1 MTAPTF
7 DLQSHSLYSDG
18 ALAPA
23 EVVRRAAAAGVTV
36 LALTDH
42 DSTAGVSEALDAAPD
57 AGIRVVAAAEVSTID
72 EHGLDLH
79 VVGYL
84 LDPADPDL
92 VAALAQ
98 SRGDRERRAEAM
110 ADRLRELGFA
120 VDDRLITGRT
130 ERGLSVGRP
139 HLAQAVTSHPDNA
152 ARLQQAGL
160 TDPTEFLVAYLIE
173 NRPAFVGRSAPSVRE
188 AIELIHGAGGVAIWA
203 HPFWDIDAGEE
214 VLATLDRFRDLGL
227 DGVEAFYPTHTETQ
241 TRMLAQRGAEL
252 DLLLTG
258 SSDFHG
264 PDHATFSAFRAFE
277 TYGLEPRL
285 GPIAG

>member
-7 DLQSHSLYSDG
+7 DLQSHSHYSDG
-18 ALAPA
+18 ALTPA
-23 EVVRRAAAAGVTV
+23 EVVHRAADAGVTL

-42 DSTAGVSEALDAAPD
+42 DSTAGVQEALDAAAD
-57 AGIRVVAAAEVSTID
+57 ARIRVVPATEMSTID

-84 LDPADPDL
+84 IDPTNPEL

-110 ADRLRELGFA
+110 AARLRELGFA
-120 VDDRLITGRT
+120 VDDTLISGRT

-139 HLAQAVTSHPDNA
+139 HLAQAVTGHPDNA
-152 ARLQQAGL
+152 DRLAGAGL
-160 TDPTEFLVAYLIE
+160 TDPTDFLVAYLTE
-173 NRPAFVGRSAPSVRE
+173 GKPAFVGRSAPSVRE
-188 AIELIHGAGGVAIWA
+188 AVELIHGAGGVAVWA

-214 VLATLDRFRDLGL
+214 VLATLDRFAEIGI
-227 DGVEAFYPTHTETQ
+227 DGVEAFYPTHDEEQ
-241 TRMLAQRGAEL
+241 TRMLARRGAEL

-264 PDHATFSAFRAFE
+264 PDHANFSAFRAFD
-277 TYGLEPRL
+277 THGLDPRL

>member
-1 MTAPTF
+1 MTEPAF

-42 DSTAGVSEALDAAPD
+42 DSTAGVAEALEAAED
-57 AGIRVVAAAEVSTID
+57 AGIRVVAAAELSTID

-84 LDPADPDL
+84 LDPAEPDL

-98 SRGDRERRAEAM
+98 SRGDRERRAVAM

-120 VDDRLITGRT
+120 VDDGLIAGRT
-130 ERGLSVGRP
+130 DRGLSVGRP
-139 HLAQAVTSHPDNA
+139 HLAQAVTGHPDNA
-152 ARLQQAGL
+152 ARLQEAGL
-160 TDPTEFLVAYLIE
+160 TDPTDFLVAYLTE
-173 NRPAFVGRSAPSVRE
+173 DRPAFVGRSAPSVRE
-188 AIELIHGAGGVAIWA
+188 AIDLIHGAGGVAVWA
-203 HPFWDIDAGEE
+203 HPFWDIDAGDE
-214 VLATLDRFRDLGL
+214 VLATLDHFRDLGL
-227 DGVEAFYPTHTETQ
+227 DGVEAFYPTHTEAQ
-241 TRMLAQRGAEL
+241 TRMLAARGSEL

-264 PDHATFSAFRAFE
+264 PDHSTFSTFRAFE
-277 TYGLEPRL
+277 TYGLAPRL